1 MATSNSFCAQ
11 VMLLFFPSTAFV
23 ATRALPPRR
32 VQPRRM
38 QPLLLEEP
46 EVPPIVDPIID
57 GTHSE
62 RDNGEPSTV
71 TTESGERSDRHGAKE
86 IVKGAL
92 QAVKEDTKSAAKV
105 VKEKLAALTGTGTAA
120 LSGASPSSSPVA
132 AAPAAD
138 SAAGEEDDLT
148 KEREDAVGDRL
159 NKLSD
164 APISTET
171 YLNSLSRFAD
181 DGRRLL
187 NAPQRYSSKDWFAN
201 LRSMPRC
208 QLLRAVRGQLA
219 AQCLWALL
227 VALVYIWLPKLPFL
241 PALPHS
247 LLGGCLGVLLGF
259 RTNQS
264 YDRFWEGRKLWG
276 RIFDLSRTMAR
287 SMYAYIDGDA
297 ELLERVRSPFRG
309 PQCGPRAPALSI
321 RGPLASAPRVRRCF
335 ATSKPSRSHSSST
348 CGASARS
355 PSSQGRSR
363 PRR

>member
-1 MATSNSFCAQ
+1 
-11 VMLLFFPSTAFV
+11 MLLFFPSTAFV

-32 VQPRRM
+32 VQPRRV

-208 QLLRAVRGQLA
+208 QLLRAVRGQLGA
-219 AQCLWALL
+219 VWQLFVVHLDAHSPGLCRAGPATARPMASRVCSALGAPL
-227 VALVYIWLPKLPFL
+227 QPCEEPQEARQQATWGSWPVRVKLEARLCGLP
-241 PALPHS
+241 S
-247 LLGGCLGVLLGF
+247 GTVCNTGC
-259 RTNQS
+259 
-264 YDRFWEGRKLWG
+264 
-276 RIFDLSRTMAR
+276 
-287 SMYAYIDGDA
+287 
-297 ELLERVRSPFRG
+297 
-309 PQCGPRAPALSI
+309 APA
-321 RGPLASAPRVRRCF
+321 RRPASRR
-335 ATSKPSRSHSSST
+335 A
-348 CGASARS
+348 
-355 PSSQGRSR
+355 
-363 PRR
+363 

>member
-1 MATSNSFCAQ
+1 
-11 VMLLFFPSTAFV
+11 MLLFFPSTAFV

-32 VQPRRM
+32 VQPRRV

-219 AQCLWALL
+219 AARGAERDARAAVQ
-227 VALVYIWLPKLPFL
+227 
-241 PALPHS
+241 
-247 LLGGCLGVLLGF
+247 
-259 RTNQS
+259 R
-264 YDRFWEGRKLWG
+264 GRGLQHG
-276 RIFDLSRTMAR
+276 EREQREAAR
-287 SMYAYIDGDA
+287 
-297 ELLERVRSPFRG
+297 LRLERVERAERVRDLRLLG
-309 PQCGPRAPALSI
+309 VALEPQQA
-321 RGPLASAPRVRRCF
+321 PLARDPAADLAGHVHISRERVATTARRN
-335 ATSKPSRSHSSST
+335 ANESRLDSDFRQVFGIF
-348 CGASARS
+348 GASS
-355 PSSQGRSR
+355 
-363 PRR
+363 